1 MDDFKRSL
9 RSLLKIIAFVLLS
22 AYIFLITGM
31 LLSGGES
38 DFAKANEYLR
48 ILPIIALTAVCIILL
63 RIEIGAFERW
73 MKGAME
79 KADNTEVLSAK
90 QTIVLITLL
99 AVMVILF
106 LILIRLYGVSMSAS
120 QIAFFLFAPTIETVY
135 AVLLWLGVAVLIK
148 QVTAKSSLR

>member
-9 RSLLKIIAFVLLS
+9 LTLLKIIVFVLLS

-31 LLSGGES
+31 LLSSGES
-38 DFAKANEYLR
+38 DFAEANEYLR
-48 ILPIIALTAVCIILL
+48 MLPIIALTAVCVILL
-63 RIEIGAFERW
+63 QIEIGALKRW
-73 MKGAME
+73 IKGAME
-79 KADNTEVLSAK
+79 KAGNTEVLSAK

-106 LILIRLYGVSMSAS
+106 LVLIRLYGVSMSVS
-120 QIAFFLFAPTIETVY
+120 TIAFFLFAPTIETVY

-148 QVTAKSSLR
+148 QVTAKRSLR